1 MDTVMSQASSD
12 IHLLIIGAGPAG
24 IAAAVQAGQRGLS
37 ATLIERGRVA
47 ETIARY
53 QKGKLVMDEPK
64 RLPLHEELDM
74 PFHESRR
81 EEILEDWQA
90 AVERSGVR
98 LLHGPEYEMT
108 QLEGARGAYRCAL
121 RGGQVLEA
129 THILLSIGV
138 QGNLRSFGVPGD
150 EQPWVTYQLDDPAE
164 HQGERVVIVGVGDS
178 GIENALALSE
188 SGNAVTVVNRRA
200 EFDRA
205 KVANRTKIEAA
216 IASGEI
222 ELCINSSVERFD
234 SDAVILKGADGERRI
249 SADLVIGRLGAIPP
263 RRFLKDLGVGFSSDD
278 PTGVPLVGP
287 NYESQRSGLFLI
299 GAVVGYPLIKNC
311 MNQGFEVV
319 EHILGNEVLPADE
332 PVLAEKFAPLKAT
345 PSQVVTY
352 LRATTPAMAEL
363 SDIQIRELLFD
374 ANVRRF
380 SAGEMIY
387 DRGDFSN
394 TVFVLL
400 TGGAEMERSP
410 DELARQAGAR
420 ATKIDPVAL
429 SPARLSRGQLFG
441 IGSLISGRRREHTTR
456 AIEDSIV
463 VEIARGVMTRLL
475 NSNEKIR
482 DALIESFVREL
493 SLTQLLK
500 PDERNRLVAQIE
512 LRTYNAGDILYDQ
525 AAPPDGI
532 YFLMKGSVSISLNDN
547 GQFRILDYAQAG
559 RWLGGRGALSPES
572 PRLFRLTSMGLTEAV
587 FIPLSALEGLPER
600 YPQIKTVLGESA
612 AAAVANAARRNMP
625 GVQDP
630 LTELVGTT
638 GLHEATDL
646 LVIDESICIRCDN
659 CEKAC
664 SATHEGVSRLDRESG
679 PTFPTR
685 DGPQI
690 HLPTACQHCE
700 NPKCMTDCPPD
711 ALRRDPNGEVY
722 IQDNC
727 IGCGNCASNCPY
739 DVIKMVE
746 LQPSEPPNLLMRLLS
761 HRWFGG
767 TQEEEAELH
776 KVAAKCDL
784 CMNLSRPWGGEPKAA
799 CVASCP
805 TGAISRV
812 DPRVFI
818 DGTG

>member
-1 MDTVMSQASSD
+1 MSESPSKT
-12 IHLLIIGAGPAG
+12 HLLIVGAGPAG
-24 IAAAVQAGQRGLS
+24 IAAAVQAGQRGLP

-74 PFHESRR
+74 PFRESRR
-81 EEILEDWQA
+81 EEILDDWQA

-98 LLHGPEYEMT
+98 LLAGPEYEMT
-108 QLEGARGAYRCAL
+108 QLEGEGGAYRCTL
-121 RGGQVLEA
+121 RSGRVVEA

-150 EQPWVTYQLDDPAE
+150 DQPWVTYQLDDPAE
-164 HQGERVVIVGVGDS
+164 HRDERIVIVGVGDS

-188 SGNAVTVVNRRA
+188 AGNAVTVVNRRA

-216 IASGEI
+216 IAGGEI
-222 ELCINSSVERFD
+222 ELCINSTVERFEP
-234 SDAVILKGADGERRI
+234 DAVILKGADGERRVP
-249 SADLVIGRLGAIPP
+249 ADLVIGRLGAIPP
-263 RRFLKDLGVGFSSDD
+263 RRFLQDLKVEFSSDD

-287 NYESQRSGLFLI
+287 TYESRRPGLFLI

-332 PVLAEKFAPLKAT
+332 PVLAEKFASLDAT
-345 PSQVVTY
+345 PGKIVTHM
-352 LRATTPAMAEL
+352 RSTTPVMAEL

-374 ANVRRF
+374 ANVRRL
-380 SAGEMIY
+380 SPGEVIY
-387 DRGDFSN
+387 ERGDFSN
-394 TVFVLL
+394 TVFLL
-400 TGGAEMERSP
+400 LAGQVELERSP
-410 DELARQAGAR
+410 GELARQAGAR
-420 ATKIDPVAL
+420 ETEIDPIVL
-429 SPARLSRGQLFG
+429 PPARLSRGQLFG
-441 IGSLISGRRREHTTR
+441 IGSLISGRRREHATR
-456 AIEDSIV
+456 ATENSIV
-463 VEIARGVMTRLL
+463 IEIARGVMTRLL

-482 DALIESFVREL
+482 EALTESFVRKL
-493 SLTQLLK
+493 SLLQLLE
-500 PDERNRLVAQIE
+500 PNERDQLVTAIE
-512 LRTYNAGDILYDQ
+512 RRTYKAGEIIYDQ
-525 AAPPDGI
+525 ADAPDGL
-532 YFLMKGSVSISLNDN
+532 YFLLKGSVSISLNEN
-547 GQFRILDYAQAG
+547 GGVRILDYAQAG
-559 RWLGGRGALSPES
+559 RWLGGRGALAPES
-572 PRLFRLTSMGLTEAV
+572 PRFFRTTSMGLTEAV

-600 YPQIKTVLGESA
+600 YPEIKAVLGQAA
-612 AAAVANAARRNMP
+612 AAAVSTAARRRMP
-625 GVQDP
+625 RAEDP
-630 LTELVGTT
+630 LTQLVGTT

-679 PTFPTR
+679 PTFLTR
-685 DGPQI
+685 EGPQI

-711 ALRRDPNGEVY
+711 ALRRDPHGEVY

-746 LQPSEPPNLLMRLLS
+746 LESSGTSGLLTRLLQ
-761 HRWFGG
+761 RVLRGAPD
-767 TQEEEAELH
+767 QKAELH

-784 CMNLSRPWGGEPKAA
+784 CMNLTRPWGGEPKAA

-812 DPRVFI
+812 DPKVFI